1 MGIFFSTLP
10 VFLQSTTTMNFQ
22 KKRFYFEVDEA
33 SWIRLQFVVG
43 KENIQQADFQR
54 AVHALISYSYKDHR
68 KIS

>member
-1 MGIFFSTLP
+1 MGIFFQHTP
-10 VFLQSTTTMNFQ
+10 VFFTRITSMNFQ

-43 KENIQQADFQR
+43 KQNIQQADFQR
-54 AVHALISYSYKDHR
+54 AVHALISCSYQNHK

>member
-1 MGIFFSTLP
+1 
-10 VFLQSTTTMNFQ
+10 MNFQ

-54 AVHALISYSYKDHR
+54 AVHALISCSYQNHK